1 MAGFILCLPLKNH
14 FTKLALIWV
23 IGLNPITSSVVSA
36 AITSENESGIVQQDT
51 RKIQGIV
58 KDALGEPVIG
68 ANVLVKGTTN
78 GVITDLNGHFS
89 LSVSNNAVL
98 IVSYIGF
105 LNTELVVGSRNDL
118 NITLKEDTKT
128 LEEVVVV
135 GYGTQKKVN
144 LSGAVSSV
152 NVSDMTESRPVTNIS
167 SALAGLAAGV
177 YVNSGNNKPSNNGN
191 ASITVRGQG
200 TLNNSSPLVIIDG
213 VEGSMSSIS
222 PQDVEN
228 ISVLKDAASASI
240 YGSRAANGVILI
252 TTKKGKSGKITLDY
266 NGYISFESIRDNVN
280 MVSNYANYME
290 YMNEASR
297 NSERVEPYSKKMI
310 DLWRSNENNPNKL
323 LYPNT
328 DLMDIFEVGVSQQHN
343 MSVSGGNE
351 KVTFF
356 TSFNYLKNPGVLIN
370 SGHERYNLRSNVDV
384 KVNNW
389 LKVGT
394 NLSGY
399 TSSSDATAAPY
410 PGEDGDFVDR
420 AFNYMGCLPGTPL
433 MDDQGRLGVN
443 MNPEENPQSINS
455 PYFRLRSIEGN
466 VKTNNIKARLYGML
480 NPFKGLTVQGSY
492 VYEFYDNSINTKPVA
507 VPQYDFLNDK
517 LFSDGQIRTNVYN
530 ANEKRIRNFMDAT
543 ALYETS
549 LINDKLDL
557 GMMIGASQEQ
567 FRQESF
573 GVTRYDLIDP
583 SLSVI
588 DGAVG
593 PSESDGNAKEWA
605 MRSFFA
611 RLNLSWDSRY
621 LLEVNF
627 RGDGSSRF
635 LKGNRWGYFPSFS
648 GAWRVSEEAFM
659 KGVRWLDNLKVRA
672 SYGSLGNNA
681 LGNNKDLD
689 GNYMAQSLYSSSNY
703 VLGRA
708 LAMGLSQTA
717 LANAALTWESTY
729 VTNLGFDF
737 GLLNNRLSG
746 TIDIFKKRTEG
757 ILINLPAPMVVG
769 NATIPR
775 QNAAQVTNKGIEL
788 TLNWNDK
795 IGKDF
800 TYSIGGNFSYIRNN
814 VDKFRGDVP
823 AYSGDQ
829 MILEGYPINVKYLY
843 KVDRI
848 IQSDADLAI
857 VQNMLDNAPVDEN
870 GKKMTVFPYGT
881 PGKGD
886 LLYRDLDNN
895 GIIDDKDR
903 EVMGHGASP
912 TITYGMNLAASW
924 KGFDF
929 SMLLQGVA
937 DIQSSYRTSLF
948 TTNVLWGGSLNQDI
962 VDGRWY
968 EGRTTPAEYPRLLA
982 NSEQRNML
990 NSDFWVMSKAYLKI
1004 RNIQLGYSLPK
1015 NWISSIFAERVRI
1028 YGSLENFFTFTS
1040 YKGFDPEVAGVGY
1053 PSLKQAVVGLNVTF

>member
-23 IGLNPITSSVVSA
+23 MGLNPITSSVVSA

-89 LSVSNNAVL
+89 LSVPNNAVL

-105 LNTELVVGSRNDL
+105 LNTELAVGSRNDL

-252 TTKKGKSGKITLDY
+252 TTKKGKSGKVTLDY
-266 NGYISFESIRDNVN
+266 NGYVSFESIYDNMN
-280 MVSNYANYME
+280 MVNNYANYME
-290 YMNEASR
+290 YINEASR
-297 NSERVEPYSKKMI
+297 NSERVEPYSQKTI
-310 DLWRSNENNPNKL
+310 DLWRSNENNPKKW

-328 DLMDIFEVGVSQQHN
+328 DIMDIFEVGMSQQHN
-343 MSVSGGNE
+343 LSVSGGND
-351 KVTFF
+351 KVIFF
-356 TSFNYLKNPGVLIN
+356 TSFNYLKNPGVMIN
-370 SGHERYNLRSNVDV
+370 SGYERYSLRSNVDV

-399 TSSSDATAAPY
+399 TSSADPAAAPY
-410 PGEDGDFVDR
+410 PGEDGDFIDR
-420 AFNYMGCLPGTPL
+420 SFSYIANGTPGTPL
-433 MDDQGRLGVN
+433 RDDQGRLGIN
-443 MNPEENPQSINS
+443 ANPEENPQNNS
-455 PYFRLRSIEGN
+455 PYFRLSSIAGK
-466 VKTNNIKARLYGML
+466 VKVNSFKTRLYGVMTPL
-480 NPFKGLTVQGSY
+480 KGLTIQGSY
-492 VYEFYDNSINTKPVA
+492 VYEYYDNVNNSKPVA
-507 VPQYDFLNDK
+507 VPQYDFLNDRIA
-517 LFSDGQIRTNVYN
+517 LDGQIRTSVYN
-530 ANEKRIRNFMDAT
+530 SNEKQIRNFMDAT
-543 ALYETS
+543 ALYETN
-549 LINDKLDL
+549 LINDRL
-557 GMMIGASQEQ
+557 GVGLMVGASQEQ
-567 FRQESF
+567 FRQELF

-593 PSESDGNAKEWA
+593 PSESNGNAKEWA

-611 RLNLSWDSRY
+611 RLNLSWESRY

-659 KGVRWLDNLKVRA
+659 KGVNWLDNLKVRA

-689 GNYMAQSLYSSSNY
+689 GNYMAQSL
-703 VLGRA
+703 
-708 LAMGLSQTA
+708 
-717 LANAALTWESTY
+717 
-729 VTNLGFDF
+729 
-737 GLLNNRLSG
+737 LLF
-746 TIDIFKKRTEG
+746 I
-757 ILINLPAPMVVG
+757 
-769 NATIPR
+769 
-775 QNAAQVTNKGIEL
+775 
-788 TLNWNDK
+788 
-795 IGKDF
+795 
-800 TYSIGGNFSYIRNN
+800 
-814 VDKFRGDVP
+814 
-823 AYSGDQ
+823 
-829 MILEGYPINVKYLY
+829 
-843 KVDRI
+843 
-848 IQSDADLAI
+848 
-857 VQNMLDNAPVDEN
+857 
-870 GKKMTVFPYGT
+870 
-881 PGKGD
+881 
-886 LLYRDLDNN
+886 
-895 GIIDDKDR
+895 
-903 EVMGHGASP
+903 
-912 TITYGMNLAASW
+912 
-924 KGFDF
+924 
-929 SMLLQGVA
+929 
-937 DIQSSYRTSLF
+937 
-948 TTNVLWGGSLNQDI
+948 
-962 VDGRWY
+962 
-968 EGRTTPAEYPRLLA
+968 
-982 NSEQRNML
+982 
-990 NSDFWVMSKAYLKI
+990 
-1004 RNIQLGYSLPK
+1004 
-1015 NWISSIFAERVRI
+1015 
-1028 YGSLENFFTFTS
+1028 
-1040 YKGFDPEVAGVGY
+1040 
-1053 PSLKQAVVGLNVTF
+1053 